1 MFISKVKNK
10 LVIFITQLASTPSVA
25 SRFWLVH
32 RKIKNREGSEVFQVF
47 RRSKFDV
54 SITGEQDRPPDL
66 GT

>member
-10 LVIFITQLASTPSVA
+10 LVIFQLASTPSVA
-25 SRFWLVH
+25 SRFWLVQ

-47 RRSKFDV
+47 RRSKFNV